1 MSNKSMKSWFLVGN
15 EKMELRN
22 VSRPVPKDDEV
33 LIKNKAIGIC
43 NRTDLVAYMY
53 NNDPTERFGYELP
66 QTDDFGYKW
75 VIRSPL
81 YLDHFGHEITGIVEK
96 AGKDIKNVTVGDR
109 VFLRG
114 PVRSYDYSGFAEYSL
129 AKEYK
134 IGLLPEHLSF
144 EEGVL
149 GELIPIAIGAAKSIK
164 VGDYVGILGQGPGG
178 LMVTQLTRL
187 MGASKIIVADKH
199 RKRLSL
205 AKKVGADY
213 VIDITKENIEK
224 KTKEIL
230 KVNDLERNGLD
241 VVIDAV
247 GTPSVLRECFRLVK
261 PGGVVAIFGTHH
273 LEPVIIDLVKW
284 EEKGVTVHMANET
297 CEEEFKERIERAR
310 RLFEGKMIKTKPM
323 ISHIFPLEELPKAFE
338 MLKNDPHKVVKIVIK
353 P

>member
-1 MSNKSMKSWFLVGN
+1 MSRKKMKSWFLVGN
-15 EKMELRN
+15 EKLEFRN
-22 VSRPVPKDDEV
+22 VQWPVPGDDEV
-33 LIKNKAIGIC
+33 LVKNKAIGIC

-96 AGKDIKNVTVGDR
+96 VGKDVSNVSVKDR

-114 PVRSYDYSGFAEYSL
+114 PVRSYEYSGFAEYSI

-134 IGLLPEHLSF
+134 ISPLPDHLSF

-149 GELIPIAIGAAKSIK
+149 GELVPIAIGATKSIN

-178 LMVTQLTRL
+178 LMITQIARM
-187 MGASKIIVADKH
+187 MGASKIVVADKY

-205 AKKVGADY
+205 AKRLGADY
-213 VIDITKENIEK
+213 VIDITKESIEK
-224 KTKEIL
+224 KTKEVL
-230 KVNDLERNGLD
+230 KVDDLEHNGLD

-261 PGGVVAIFGTHH
+261 PGGVVAVFGTHH
-273 LEPVIIDLVKW
+273 LEPVIIDLVRW

-297 CEEEFKERIERAR
+297 CKEEFRKRIERAR
-310 RLFEGKMIKTKPM
+310 RLLESKLIKTSSM
-323 ISHIFPLEELPKAFE
+323 ISHIFPIEELPKAFQ
-338 MLKNDPHKVVKIVIK
+338 MLKNDPHKVIKIVIK